1 MAHTNYESPLSTRYA
16 SERMQYLFSAQN
28 RIATWRKLWCILAEC
43 EMALGLPIA
52 AAQIDEMRASV
63 DDIDFDMANTY
74 EKKFRH
80 DVMAHVHT
88 YGEKCPTAKPI
99 IHLGATSCYVTDN
112 TDAMI
117 MRDALHMLQGK
128 LTHILRMLASFAETY
143 KTLPT
148 LAYTHFQPAQPTTV
162 GKRCTLWMLDIMQD
176 IAEIQNMIDTIKPL
190 GCKGTTGT
198 QASFL
203 ALFGDD
209 YEKVLQLDHMI
220 AEKMGFDAPV
230 AVSGQTYSRKVD
242 SRIANVLSSIAQSA
256 HKFSND
262 LRLLA
267 HLKEIE
273 EPFSQTQIGSS
284 AMAYKRNPMRAER
297 MASLSRMVI
306 ASVQVAS
313 QTAAE
318 QWLERTLDDS
328 ASKRIALTEAFLLTD
343 AVLDLYASIAS
354 GFIVYPK
361 VIEKHLQA
369 EIAFMA
375 TENILMDAVKRGG
388 DRQYLHERIRVH
400 AMEASYAIKAEGKE
414 PDLLSR
420 IASDT
425 AFQMSA
431 DELEQSLDLKAFIGC
446 AAMQTE
452 HFLKNEVAA
461 CLAQYASV
469 EIQTAEIQI

>member
-1 MAHTNYESPLSTRYA
+1 MSHTRFESPLSTRYA

-43 EMALGLPIA
+43 EMALGLPITN
-52 AAQIDEMRASV
+52 AQLDEMRAAI
-63 DDIDFDMANTY
+63 DDIDFDMADAY

-88 YGEKCPTAKPI
+88 YGEKCPGAKPI

-117 MRDALHMLQGK
+117 MRDALLVLQGK
-128 LTHILRMLASFAETY
+128 LTHILCMLAGFAETY
-143 KTLPT
+143 KDLPT

-176 IAEIQNMIDTIKPL
+176 ISEIQAILNTVEPL

-203 ALFGDD
+203 ALFSGD
-209 YEKVLQLDHMI
+209 YEKVLQLDRMI
-220 AEKMGFDAPV
+220 AKRMGFDAPI

-242 SRIANVLSSIAQSA
+242 SRIAHALSSIAQSA

-267 HLKEIE
+267 HLKEME
-273 EPFSQTQIGSS
+273 EPFVGTQIGSS

-297 MASLSRMVI
+297 MASLARMVI

-328 ASKRIALTEAFLLTD
+328 ASKRISLTEAFLQAD
-343 AVLDLYASIAS
+343 AILDLYASIAS
-354 GFIVYPK
+354 GLVVYPN
-361 VIEKHLQA
+361 VIAKHLQA
-369 EIAFMA
+369 ELAFMA

-388 DRQYLHERIRVH
+388 DRQNLHERIRIH
-400 AMEASYAIKAEGKE
+400 SMAASRAVKEEGKE

-420 IASDT
+420 IAADP
-425 AFQMSA
+425 AFQMST
-431 DELEQSLDLKAFIGC
+431 DELEETLDPSAFIGC

-452 HFLKNEVAA
+452 HFLKNEVAS
-461 CLAQYASV
+461 CLSRYASA